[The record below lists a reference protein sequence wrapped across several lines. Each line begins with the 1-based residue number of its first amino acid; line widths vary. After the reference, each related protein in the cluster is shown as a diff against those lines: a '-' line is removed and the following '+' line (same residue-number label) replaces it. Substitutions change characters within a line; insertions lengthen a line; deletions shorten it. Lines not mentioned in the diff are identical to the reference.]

1 MRRKMVVG
9 NWKMHGSLA
18 ENQGLLEGI
27 VAGVKDCRNIDVAV
41 CPPYPYIAQAQTLL
55 QGTNVGW
62 GAQNLCSTK
71 DGAMTGAVSPS
82 MLADFGCKYAIVGHS
97 ERRNLFHETDDT
109 AAARFTAAQEAGL
122 IPIFCMGESREERD
136 HDWTDYI
143 VGRQLDS
150 IIRRYG
156 PEVLEKAVLAYEPL
170 WAVGAEEPA
179 TPEQAQEVHDFIRR
193 RVARC
198 NPEIAA
204 NVRILYGGSLRGD
217 NAGKLFAMPDID
229 GGLVGRASLTAKE
242 FVPICE
248 AANRL

>member
-9 NWKMHGSLA
+9 NWKMNGSLD
-18 ENQGLLEGI
+18 ENRGLLTGI
-27 VAGVKDCRNIDVAV
+27 TAGVNTLESVDVV
-41 CPPYPYIAQAQTLL
+41 ICPPYPYIPQAQSLL
-55 QGTNVGW
+55 HGTNVRW

-71 DGAMTGAVSPS
+71 DGAMTGAVAPS
-82 MLADFGCKYAIVGHS
+82 MLSDFGCTHVLVGHS

-136 HDWTDYI
+136 SDWTDYI

-150 IIRRYG
+150 IIRRLG
-156 PEVLEKAVLAYEPL
+156 PEVLKKAVLAYEPL
-170 WAVGAEEPA
+170 WAVGADQPA

-198 NPEIAA
+198 NAEIAA
-204 NVRILYGGSLRGD
+204 NVRILYGGSLRAD
-217 NAGKLFAMPDID
+217 NAASLFAMPDID
-229 GGLVGRASLTAKE
+229 GGLVGRASLTAEE
-242 FVPICE
+242 FVPICR
-248 AANRL
+248 AAD